1 MVQTDTSQLSA
12 ETADWRQILRNYR
25 NEFNECKKLLQNSC
39 NEKLTKQQF
48 QEVEHFHNQFHI
60 QLINIHDVKQKI
72 KTHEKK
78 VQLELTGNNHL
89 KEQTYSEHER
99 LLDEFIT
106 LENTLQNLRED
117 FKNFINSTSS

>member
-72 KTHEKK
+72 KSHEKK
-78 VQLELTGNNHL
+78 VQLELTCNNHL

-99 LLDEFIT
+99 LLDELIT